1 MLGDLGPATE
11 SALDQKTS
19 QEELIRRAW
28 ATVVASEESAPE
40 LWLISPEILLQLKGV
55 QNPRV
60 VFGG

>member
-40 LWLISPEILLQLKGV
+40 LWLISPVAFLQLKGV
-55 QNPRV
+55 
-60 VFGG
+60 